1 MRSIPWAKVNIKV
14 LLIEVIQMGKIFDGK
29 IEDLDKLMEE
39 NGYKFFSKIHFNHV
53 YVKKE
58 LKPRFRNIVFN
69 KFLEPK

>member
-1 MRSIPWAKVNIKV
+1 
-14 LLIEVIQMGKIFDGK
+14 MGKIFDGK